1 MPSEPS
7 WLIVLVFLASG
18 FLLLTRGA
26 DWLVEGSSKLAR
38 RIGISTLVVGLT
50 VVAFG
55 TSAPEIVVSGLAAWE
70 GQVDLSL
77 GNVLGSNIAN
87 IGLVL
92 GACGL
97 VLPRVLESGLG
108 GRELFWLTTSL
119 AILWYVAADGRIP
132 RSDAYI
138 LLAGFTAYNVH
149 LGLSAR
155 GEAKA
160 TGASG
165 STEPVRRSFLLVV
178 LGIVAISL
186 GARLVL
192 DGAIGGAS
200 KLGVPA
206 SVVGLTIV
214 AVGTSLPELAAGL
227 GGALKG
233 ESDISLGNV
242 VGSNVFNLLGVI
254 GIVGVIQPLD
264 PDHSHIQ
271 DPEGVRSAFESALNE
286 DLWVVLAFSLAAVT
300 MPILGGS
307 GRWKGGVL
315 LVAYALYNVWLFM
328 SRG

>member
-7 WLIVLVFLASG
+7 WLIVLVYLASG

-26 DWLVEGSSKLAR
+26 DWLVEGSSKLAA

-97 VLPRVLESGLG
+97 VLPRVLETGLG
-108 GRELFWLTTSL
+108 GRELFWLATSL

-132 RSDAYI
+132 RGDAYV

-149 LGLSAR
+149 LAFSAR
-155 GEAKA
+155 GEAMA

-165 STEPVRRSFLLVV
+165 TTGESVQRSVFCVV
-178 LGIVAISL
+178 LGITSPMCAHHFLQMSVSAMAFHRASSSIS
-186 GARLVL
+186 A
-192 DGAIGGAS
+192 
-200 KLGVPA
+200 
-206 SVVGLTIV
+206 
-214 AVGTSLPELAAGL
+214 
-227 GGALKG
+227 
-233 ESDISLGNV
+233 
-242 VGSNVFNLLGVI
+242 
-254 GIVGVIQPLD
+254 
-264 PDHSHIQ
+264 
-271 DPEGVRSAFESALNE
+271 
-286 DLWVVLAFSLAAVT
+286 
-300 MPILGGS
+300 
-307 GRWKGGVL
+307 
-315 LVAYALYNVWLFM
+315 
-328 SRG
+328 